1 MKDIMDI
8 KSQVI
13 DILSNELGVER
24 EKIKPESKIA
34 DDLGADSLDTV
45 ELVQV
50 LEEKFKISIPNDD
63 VAKIRT
69 VDEVINYIT
78 SKMK

>member
-1 MKDIMDI
+1 MDI

-13 DILSNELGVER
+13 DILSSELGAER
-24 EKIKPESKIA
+24 DKIKLESEIA

-50 LEEKFKISIPNDD
+50 LEEKFKINIPNDD
-63 VAKIRT
+63 VAKMQT
-69 VDEVINYIT
+69 VADIVNYIN
-78 SKMK
+78 SKIK

>member
-1 MKDIMDI
+1 MNITSD
-8 KSQVI
+8 VI
-13 DILSNELGVER
+13 DILSSELGVEK

-63 VAKIRT
+63 VPKIRT
-69 VDEVINYIT
+69 VDEVINYIN

>member
-1 MKDIMDI
+1 MDI

-24 EKIKPESKIA
+24 DKIKLESKIA
-34 DDLGADSLDTV
+34 EDLGADSLDTV

-50 LEEKFKISIPNDD
+50 FEEKFKIDIPNED
-63 VAKIRT
+63 VAKMRT
-69 VDEVINYIT
+69 VDEVIGYIN
-78 SKMK
+78 SKIK